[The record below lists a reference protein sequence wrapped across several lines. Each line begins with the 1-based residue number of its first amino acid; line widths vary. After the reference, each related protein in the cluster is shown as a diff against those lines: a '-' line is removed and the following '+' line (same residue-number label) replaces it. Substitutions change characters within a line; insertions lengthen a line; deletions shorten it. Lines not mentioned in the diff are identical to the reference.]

1 MVYLPPHPQEKDVNG
16 ELNELHFAT
25 HFEIS
30 SNFLTETVFAP
41 ILIRRSKKKPNS
53 MQMTALRF
61 LCWGKTYI
69 EEIILETPVIKW
81 TARRFKPWKDC

>member
-1 MVYLPPHPQEKDVNG
+1 
-16 ELNELHFAT
+16 
-25 HFEIS
+25 
-30 SNFLTETVFAP
+30 
-41 ILIRRSKKKPNS
+41 
-53 MQMTALRF
+53 MTALRF